1 MAGAGAAGVVGA
13 AGAGVVAGMAEVGAM
28 DMAITGLAASLA
40 GASRDVGLL
49 VVDTQVAGLQG
60 ADSMVARYTAAA
72 VDSTVEAGSTAVAVG
87 ADNNPLASQ

>member
-1 MAGAGAAGVVGA
+1 MDVAGAT
-13 AGAGVVAGMAEVGAM
+13 
-28 DMAITGLAASLA
+28 DMAIMGLAASLAAASLA